1 MKSVLKLQS
10 ASSRL
15 RPPSRPSAIIKT
27 ECHRAELNEDRVRTE
42 RGWERRKNSHLG
54 GKIRSRRH
62 ENLSLFSTKTHV
74 LTV

>member
-1 MKSVLKLQS
+1 MKSVLKQQS

-42 RGWERRKNSHLG
+42 RGWRGGRILILG
-54 GKIRSRRH
+54 AKSDLDVMKI
-62 ENLSLFSTKTHV
+62 
-74 LTV
+74 